1 MENWSE
7 DAITQLRT
15 VGLLEGRDVV
25 PSDVVLD
32 FHELLPPGS
41 SEIVVVPR
49 KKLPDT
55 KVMEEWMQDNGFC
68 MLMISRGGSSLLFV
82 SRDEERIAAI
92 SAYVIDSVPQVDKD
106 GLPLFAAGV

>member
-1 MENWSE
+1 
-7 DAITQLRT
+7 
-15 VGLLEGRDVV
+15 
-25 PSDVVLD
+25 
-32 FHELLPPGS
+32 
-41 SEIVVVPR
+41 
-49 KKLPDT
+49 
-55 KVMEEWMQDNGFC
+55 MEEWMQDNGFC